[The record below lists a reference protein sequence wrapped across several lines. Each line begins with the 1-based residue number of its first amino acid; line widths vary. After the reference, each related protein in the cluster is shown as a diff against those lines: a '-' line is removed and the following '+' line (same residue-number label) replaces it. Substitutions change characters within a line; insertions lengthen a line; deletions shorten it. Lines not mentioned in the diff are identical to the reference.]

1 MRHLLFPMT
10 IVLLTVIASQA
21 YAEGYRL
28 VHAIGN
34 DEHIA
39 AKDLTRAECEAQK
52 RELKKVAT
60 ALGTYDEA
68 TGHGSITCLP
78 ESIFE
83 D

>member
-10 IVLLTVIASQA
+10 IVLPTVIASHV
-21 YAEGYRL
+21 YAESYRL
-28 VHAIGN
+28 VQALDN
-34 DEHIA
+34 DERIA
-39 AKDLTRAECEAQK
+39 AKDLTKAECEAQK